1 MEATGQA
8 VDDEESRNESRRPS
22 GDIEMADEGN
32 IENLDASR
40 DRAAPSEVSRKSG
53 ASNLSRFSAQ
63 NAPSRQS
70 VLEYRVDLK
79 KLKDAVAGTDSRQ
92 LKGSKAHSTN
102 YISELSFDSLRFH
115 YSNVIDAIMAS
126 NRRMNLYF
134 RIAGINKGTTVS
146 TIFGEKYK
154 AYNAYHDSLLHN
166 KLRIEKEINYY
177 WTYVKEH
184 IDVDH

>member
-1 MEATGQA
+1 M
-8 VDDEESRNESRRPS
+8 
-22 GDIEMADEGN
+22 
-32 IENLDASR
+32 
-40 DRAAPSEVSRKSG
+40 
-53 ASNLSRFSAQ
+53 
-63 NAPSRQS
+63 
-70 VLEYRVDLK
+70 
-79 KLKDAVAGTDSRQ
+79 AGTDRQ
-92 LKGSKAHSTN
+92 HKGAKAYSTN

-184 IDVDH
+184 IDVDHQVQKEQLVH